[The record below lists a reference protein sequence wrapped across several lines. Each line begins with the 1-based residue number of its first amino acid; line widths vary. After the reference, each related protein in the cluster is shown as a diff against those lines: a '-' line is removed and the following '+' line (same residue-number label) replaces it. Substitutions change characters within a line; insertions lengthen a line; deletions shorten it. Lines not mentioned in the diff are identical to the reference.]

1 MALLDPLI
9 KFYVPLCAIMNNADK
24 YDGDDVVDGDNDD
37 VDDAIVL
44 DESINCKVITVH
56 SPGTLIVAYQLDH
69 CCSTLCS

>member
-1 MALLDPLI
+1 MCPI
-9 KFYVPLCAIMNNADK
+9 CPIMNNADK

>member
-1 MALLDPLI
+1 
-9 KFYVPLCAIMNNADK
+9 MNNSDK
-24 YDGDDVVDGDNDD
+24 YDDDDDGDDVVDGDNDD

-44 DESINCKVITVH
+44 DESINCKVITAH

>member
-24 YDGDDVVDGDNDD
+24 YDDVVDGDNDD

-44 DESINCKVITVH
+44 DESINCKVITAH